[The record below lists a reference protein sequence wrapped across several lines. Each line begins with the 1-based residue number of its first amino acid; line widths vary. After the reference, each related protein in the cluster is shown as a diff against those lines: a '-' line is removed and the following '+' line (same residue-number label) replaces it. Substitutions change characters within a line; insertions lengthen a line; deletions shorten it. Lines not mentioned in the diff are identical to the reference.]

1 MENCCATFGA
11 CVASQ
16 SCSRVSAAAITG
28 AMGAVKKN
36 MDGSDPLI
44 VADVSYSPKFIYDA
58 IKMTATARLKGEA
71 LPAKTI
77 IPSVLITRD
86 NAKQFYF
93 ADSPY

>member
-1 MENCCATFGA
+1 
-11 CVASQ
+11 
-16 SCSRVSAAAITG
+16 
-28 AMGAVKKN
+28 VKKII
-36 MDGSDPLI
+36 DGDKLI
-44 VADVSYSPKFIYDA
+44 QADVSYSPKFIYDA